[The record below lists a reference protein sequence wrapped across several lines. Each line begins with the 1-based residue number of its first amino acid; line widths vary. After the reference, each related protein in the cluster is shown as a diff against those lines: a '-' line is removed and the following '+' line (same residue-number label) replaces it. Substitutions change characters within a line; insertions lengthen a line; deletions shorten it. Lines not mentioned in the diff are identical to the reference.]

1 MKNILSVIGSAII
14 SLFAPSCS
22 KTQKVIVTEQPA
34 TEPKVAFSVS
44 DTSTVVFSKGNL
56 QYNVIEH
63 KWRFAPT
70 QYDVCHENNDYVGD
84 NYSKWTGHSGWTDL
98 FGVGT
103 WLEGGNPVNT
113 SVEND
118 EYNLDKTKAPAIG
131 KEWRQ
136 LDPREWKYLIFNR
149 SGVSFSNAIVH
160 NVNGLVLLPDN
171 WNGSYV
177 FTNAN
182 DKEAAFIPIGDSDWD
197 VLESEGAVFL
207 PAAGQRYGSNKVE
220 DVGVWGEYWTWSF
233 ALVFQVPDPA
243 VGVIPFVYWRFYG
256 RSVRLV
262 K

>member
-1 MKNILSVIGSAII
+1 MIKAKYSANYKIKSYLCSQIHKTLTTMKNFLSVIGAAIV

-22 KTQKVIVTEQPA
+22 KTQKVVEEPQPA

-84 NYSKWTGHSGWTDL
+84 NYSKWTGHGGWTDL

-118 EYNLDKTKAPAIG
+118 EYNLRI
-131 KEWRQ
+131 E
-136 LDPREWKYLIFNR
+136 I
-149 SGVSFSNAIVH
+149 
-160 NVNGLVLLPDN
+160 
-171 WNGSYV
+171 
-177 FTNAN
+177 
-182 DKEAAFIPIGDSDWD
+182 DKEYAHFILSKIDKQVENIYKNKMREFYFDLDELPGPI
-197 VLESEGAVFL
+197 
-207 PAAGQRYGSNKVE
+207 VE
-220 DVGVWGEYWTWSF
+220 KE
-233 ALVFQVPDPA
+233 
-243 VGVIPFVYWRFYG
+243 
-256 RSVRLV
+256 
-262 K
+262 

>member
-1 MKNILSVIGSAII
+1 MKNFLSVIGAAIM

-22 KTQKVIVTEQPA
+22 KTQKVVEEPQPA

-44 DTSTVVFSKGNL
+44 DTSTVVFSNGNL

-63 KWRFAPT
+63 KWRFAPA
-70 QYDVCHENNDYVGD
+70 QYDVCHENNDEVGD
-84 NYSKWTGHSGWTDL
+84 NYSKWTGHGGWTDL

-103 WLEGGNPVNT
+103 WEEGDNPVNT

-118 EYNLDKTKAPAIG
+118 DYNLNLDKTKVPVIG

-136 LDPREWKYLIFNR
+136 VEPDEWRYLIFKR
-149 SGVSFSNAIVH
+149 SGISFSNAIVH

-182 DKEAAFIPIGDSDWD
+182 DKEAAFISISDSDWD
-197 VLESEGAVFL
+197 VLENEGAVFL
-207 PAAGQRYGSNKVE
+207 PAAGYRDGTKTTN
-220 DVGVWGEYWTWSF
+220 VGVTGEYWTSLGIICD
-233 ALVFQVPDPA
+233 ASNPVIGVVPLR
-243 VGVIPFVYWRFYG
+243 IRRFYG